1 MAAINTNEVTAPHR
15 WGVLTN
21 RSASMISRFEQYAEY
36 TIPKL
41 CPRDGYDTQGEGISH
56 AVQAVGA
63 QSTNHLVNKI
73 MLASFAP
80 SRPFFRLDLD
90 LETRQQMQAAR
101 LDEHEIAAKLAATE
115 KEAAGLLD
123 RKNIRPKLTEVIRHL
138 VVLGNVLIELHKDG
152 IRVIG
157 IKNYAV
163 RRSYDGNVAELMTC
177 DKMLFDELDEDVQE
191 YIKTIEPHKQPETS
205 VKLYRWIKRVGK
217 YYVMNQWVDNVQLPE
232 PFDGKWALDKM
243 PFQALTWDLIDG
255 QHYGTGLVEDYAG
268 DFYGLTMLSE
278 AQLQAAILSSQFKW
292 LANPMGMTKPED
304 FANSENGAVL
314 AGNEGDLTLV
324 QSGKANDLNV
334 VLSIQQDYIARI
346 ARGFLVNSAITRDA
360 ERVTAEEIRM
370 QATELETSLG
380 GAYSRLAVDLQLPIA
395 YWLMAQIGSPI
406 QGTAVQPSVITG
418 LDALSRSGD
427 LENIKLFLNDLVLLG
442 SLPEPILGRIRTNS
456 VISALATGRR
466 LDPDTLLLTQE
477 EIAEQQAA
485 MMEQQ
490 QEQQAMAAGVNVAAE
505 TAVAEATGE

>member
-1 MAAINTNEVTAPHR
+1 MAASSNITAPHR

-21 RSASMISRFEQYAEY
+21 RVTSMISRFEQYAEY

-41 CPRDGYDTQGEGISH
+41 CPRDGYDTAGEEISH

-90 LETRQQMQAAR
+90 YETKKQMAAAKM
-101 LDEHEIAAKLAATE
+101 DEHQIAAKLAATE

-123 RKNIRPKLTEVIRHL
+123 RKNVRPKLTEIIKHL
-138 VVLGNVLIELHKDG
+138 VVLGNVLIELHKGG

-157 IKNYAV
+157 IKNYRV
-163 RRSYDGNVAELMTC
+163 RRAYDGTVAELITC
-177 DKMLFDELDEDVQE
+177 DKMLFDELDDKVQE
-191 YIKTIEPHKQPETS
+191 HIKTLDPHKQPEVE
-205 VKLYRWIKRVGK
+205 VKLYRWIKKVGK
-217 YYVMNQWVDNVQLPE
+217 YYVMTQWVDAVQLPE
-232 PFDGKWALDKM
+232 EFDGKWPLDKC
-243 PFQALTWDLIDG
+243 PFQVLTWDLIDG

-292 LANPMGMTKPED
+292 LANPAGQTKPED
-304 FANSENGAVL
+304 FANSVNGAVL

-324 QSGKANDLNV
+324 QSGKAHDLNV
-334 VLSIQQDYIARI
+334 VLNIQQDYIARI

-395 YWLMAQIGSPI
+395 YWLMEQIGSPI
-406 QGTAVQPSVITG
+406 QGTAVQPSVVTG

-427 LENIKLFLNDLVLLG
+427 LENIKLFLMDLTALG
-442 SLPEPILGRIRTNS
+442 SVPEDIRARMRIDS
-456 VISALATGRR
+456 VIGALATGRR
-466 LDPDTLLLTQE
+466 LDPDSLLLTQE
-477 EIAEQQAA
+477 EIAQLQAQMLA
-485 MMEQQ
+485 QQ
-490 QEQQAMAAGVNVAAE
+490 QEQQAMAAGIDVAAE
-505 TAVAEATGE
+505 AASAEVTGEP